1 MQIVAFWWQ
10 EFKFNP
16 RSVVPNIILIKDKD
30 FKIAYQLLAA
40 EDVVW
45 LTILN
50 GVDMTGLLN

>member
-1 MQIVAFWWQ
+1 LQIVAFWWQ

-45 LTILN
+45 LTFLN
-50 GVDMTGLLN
+50 GV